1 MLLLKSQKNIVEKGI
16 AANKIIDGELPLKLV
31 ENRLLSFLK
40 MLYFQGG
47 GNFLSIFYW
56 EILE

>member
-1 MLLLKSQKNIVEKGI
+1 MSQKNILEKGF

-47 GNFLSIFYW
+47 GNFLSIFYL